1 MRERDN
7 KFIRED
13 QAIKG
18 GLKPH
23 FVQTEFVVHNFHF
36 SIVSHPENS
45 IMISVVISVAFEID
59 RSRNHLPTLLYKL
72 VYKLD
77 RVYNGL
83 F

>member
-1 MRERDN
+1 MTGVGER
-7 KFIRED
+7 FY
-13 QAIKG
+13 
-18 GLKPH
+18 
-23 FVQTEFVVHNFHF
+23 
-36 SIVSHPENS
+36 SHQL
-45 IMISVVISVAFEID
+45 SVVISIAFEID